1 MSQPSP
7 AAAAAEKARM
17 LLEVDRNDDAGKAA
31 MEGLRSDPNNAH
43 LMGLLAAALKADGYA
58 ADARHWAERSLA
70 FDPQQAWV
78 HNIRARAI
86 LDGAGHSR
94 EAVESAYAAVHL
106 DQFDDAYRFTL
117 TRAYLEAGRRA
128 DAEQVARSIRGVD
141 PNSARGPLA
150 EALVELDRA
159 RFLRINP
166 IVGVV
171 VVVAT
176 NGLALVLWAIWW
188 LVLVARRVGPL
199 RRADALVLEA
209 LRLDPGNPATHA
221 LAAEVAQSRFRYVQ
235 SVDASLAS
243 AAIDTGLV
251 DADELARKIVRRTCL
266 AALAAFVFWLVW
278 TFIFSLHASEYVTG
292 TAGIVVGLAAVAAV
306 AWLDREQTRRLPA
319 GMLRR
324 VRRRWGLPASASVV
338 AAYAIFI
345 GIDALNSSAGLAAS
359 ALLSG
364 LAVAACAGVLIVRL
378 YSARHTNH
386 PR

>member
-1 MSQPSP
+1 
-7 AAAAAEKARM
+7 
-17 LLEVDRNDDAGKAA
+17 
-31 MEGLRSDPNNAH
+31 
-43 LMGLLAAALKADGYA
+43 
-58 ADARHWAERSLA
+58 
-70 FDPQQAWV
+70 
-78 HNIRARAI
+78 
-86 LDGAGHSR
+86 
-94 EAVESAYAAVHL
+94 
-106 DQFDDAYRFTL
+106 
-117 TRAYLEAGRRA
+117 
-128 DAEQVARSIRGVD
+128 
-141 PNSARGPLA
+141 
-150 EALVELDRA
+150 VELDRA

-199 RRADALVLEA
+199 RRADALVLGA
-209 LRLDPGNPATHA
+209 LRLDPGNPGTHA

-251 DADELARKIVRRTCL
+251 DADELAGKIVRRTCL

-278 TFIFSLHASEYVTG
+278 TFIFSMHASEYVTG

-319 GMLRR
+319 GMLQR
-324 VRRRWGLPASASVV
+324 VRRRWGLPTTASTA

-345 GIDALNSSAGLAAS
+345 GINTLDSSTGLAAS
-359 ALLSG
+359 ALVCG
-364 LAVAACAGVLIVRL
+364 LAVAACAAVLIVKL
-378 YSARHTNH
+378 HSAGHNSR